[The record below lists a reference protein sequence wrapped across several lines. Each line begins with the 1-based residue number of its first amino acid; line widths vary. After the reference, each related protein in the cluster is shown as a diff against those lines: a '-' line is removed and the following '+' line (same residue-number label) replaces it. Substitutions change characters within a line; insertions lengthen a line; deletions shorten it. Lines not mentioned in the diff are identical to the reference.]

1 MSWTRRARWAETDRT
16 DAFVAAIRASAHPR
30 VPVAPAARTDTVAM
44 PRIVTTQA
52 TPPGGWARARQEL
65 CSAMYRQAVAG

>member
-1 MSWTRRARWAETDRT
+1 VSWTRRAREAETERV
-16 DAFVAAIRASAHPR
+16 DAFVAAVRASAHPR
-30 VPVAPAARTDTVAM
+30 VPLPPAARTDTVTM
-44 PRIVTTQA
+44 PRIVTTQT